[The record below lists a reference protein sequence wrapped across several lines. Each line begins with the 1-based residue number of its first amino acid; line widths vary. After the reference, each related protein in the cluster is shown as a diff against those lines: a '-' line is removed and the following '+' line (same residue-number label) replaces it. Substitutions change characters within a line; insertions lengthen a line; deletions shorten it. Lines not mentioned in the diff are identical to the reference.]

1 VKIVPAILSE
11 GFEDFLFKLHQA
23 ESFARCV
30 QVDIMDGEFVPTRSF
45 PPEMLNT
52 VNSTIFFEIHLMVK
66 DPSSVMDRVEN
77 KSIKKVLFH
86 FESDVDHMG
95 FIGRL
100 RQRGLRAGLAVK
112 PETGL
117 AEIKDVA
124 VHADT
129 LMFLTVDPCCYGNP
143 LRPEVLGK
151 VAEARRLF
159 PGKTISV
166 DGGVSLDNLR
176 SFMEI
181 GVDYVCV
188 GSRIFLN
195 GSPEE
200 NYRLFLEKVDEL
212 QRTEKGP

>member
-1 VKIVPAILSE
+1 VRIVPAILSE
-11 GFEDFLFKLHQA
+11 NFEDFLFRLHQA
-23 ESFARCV
+23 ESFAGYV
-30 QVDIMDGEFVPTRSF
+30 QVDLMDGEFVPTRSF
-45 PPEMLNT
+45 PPEKLNT
-52 VNSTIFFEIHLMVK
+52 LNSPIPFEIHLMVR
-66 DPSSVMDRVEN
+66 DPSAVMERVEN
-77 KSIKKVLFH
+77 VSIKKVLFH

-95 FIGRL
+95 LIGRL
-100 RQRGLRAGLAVK
+100 RQRGLGAGLAVK

-117 AEIKDVA
+117 EEFRDVA

-143 LRPEVLGK
+143 FRPEVLGK

-176 SFMEI
+176 SFMDI